1 MHKTIEAQA
10 EMTKREK
17 VGEFS
22 HGRVAKVSRSLE
34 LLLRKITSE
43 FNFWRLKSHRVLIN
57 KYCATVERVKAK
69 HPPPPPPRKGELLPY
84 VECTGACCRTGYGFS
99 SLSLNMVYNFMCVFP
114 NRRDGQY
121 D

>member
-1 MHKTIEAQA
+1 MNSKLPITCTKTIEAQA

-57 KYCATVERVKAK
+57 NIVLQLSELRLST
-69 HPPPPPPRKGELLPY
+69 PTPR
-84 VECTGACCRTGYGFS
+84 
-99 SLSLNMVYNFMCVFP
+99 
-114 NRRDGQY
+114 
-121 D
+121 

>member
-69 HPPPPPPRKGELLPY
+69 HPPPPPPLGRESY
-84 VECTGACCRTGYGFS
+84 
-99 SLSLNMVYNFMCVFP
+99 SLMWNVLGRAAGQGMVFRLCP
-114 NRRDGQY
+114 
-121 D
+121 